1 VGSSQNCAGPM
12 TVMNTMMGLQLIDF
26 KSDVDKLTS
35 KGTEQGEAI
44 LMVLKNYIRKAKPIL
59 FEGNNYSDEWKT
71 EAKSRGLNNFTNTPE
86 ALDVLSKK
94 LAQEFYGKSGIM
106 NAVELDAFHQVQ
118 LHAYVTKLD
127 IEAKSLV
134 ELVHSYVMPAV
145 LRYQTELADNIAAMK
160 ALDMDDSIAYQ
171 KDILKRILKNSS
183 EIKEGLD
190 KLHKALEK
198 AHHASDLREE
208 ADVLC
213 NKVKP
218 QMEVIRDAVD
228 DLEGIV
234 DDQYWP
240 LAKYRELLF
249 PR

>member
-1 VGSSQNCAGPM
+1 M
-12 TVMNTMMGLQLIDF
+12 TVMNTMMGLQLIEF
-26 KSDVDKLTS
+26 KADVDKLTS

-59 FEGNNYSDEWKT
+59 FEGNNYSDEWKE
-71 EAKSRGLNNFTNTPE
+71 EAKERGLNNFTNTPE

-106 NAVELDAFHQVQ
+106 NAIELDAFHQVQ
-118 LHAYVTKLD
+118 LHGYVTKLD

-160 ALDMDDSIAYQ
+160 ALDMDDSIGYQ
-171 KDILKRILKNSS
+171 KDVLKRILKNSG

-198 AHHASDLREE
+198 VHHANDLREE
-208 ADVLC
+208 ADILC

-218 QMEVIRDAVD
+218 QMEIIRNAVD

-240 LAKYRELLF
+240 LVKYRELLF